1 MVTPFG
7 PTPAWI
13 RAYIHAKRE
22 GFEEREARLRAS
34 LSCGIK
40 GKQFA
45 RCRLS
50 TGNLTVPVD
59 GGADI
64 LKKKTAN
71 PVLSEHGKWR
81 REHIG
86 AINAAYGRTPFYAHL
101 IAEIDAVY
109 AGSEGI
115 TLEDFNSRLTDVVFG
130 WFDQSALT
138 STGDERIEKVRK
150 EISAKVNE
158 NLSIFD
164 ALFRLGREAVFA
176 L

>member
-1 MVTPFG
+1 M
-7 PTPAWI
+7 
-13 RAYIHAKRE
+13 
-22 GFEEREARLRAS
+22 
-34 LSCGIK
+34 
-40 GKQFA
+40 
-45 RCRLS
+45 
-50 TGNLTVPVD
+50 
-59 GGADI
+59 
-64 LKKKTAN
+64 KKKTAN

-130 WFDQSALT
+130 WFDQGALT

-150 EISAKVNE
+150 EISAKLNE
-158 NLSIFD
+158 DLSIFD